1 MRLSVWLAPVALLAA
16 ACSTSTTAGIDAGL
30 DGAARDAGTDAFAAP
45 DTHCDVSPVPAS
57 IPAFTADFQLDDP
70 AGGMAPPT
78 MTGGDPTGTWVFDHG
93 TFWVDA
99 TANAM
104 FNRWGSSVSGTAW
117 IAIDANEF
125 RLEYDLT
132 TRLAGTIAGTIVQST
147 TNRAHARWRLDRE
160 QIEPTGLVCAESN
173 QPATGDP
180 GRVTFTRSGDHLTL
194 LTEVPQ
200 STGLVI
206 MQMEGTRVP

>member
-1 MRLSVWLAPVALLAA
+1 MRAAVCVALLALLA
-16 ACSTSTTAGIDAGL
+16 MACSTSSTAGL
-30 DGAARDAGTDAFAAP
+30 DTGPDAAARDAGTDAFAAP
-45 DTHCDVSPVPAS
+45 DTRCDVSPVPAS

-70 AGGMAPPT
+70 AGGTTPPT

-117 IAIDANEF
+117 IAITAGEF

-132 TRLAGTIAGTIVQST
+132 THLAGTIAGTIVQNT
-147 TNRAHARWRLDRE
+147 TTRAHARWRLDRE

-173 QPATGDP
+173 QPSVGDP

-206 MQMEGTRVP
+206 MQMEGTLAP